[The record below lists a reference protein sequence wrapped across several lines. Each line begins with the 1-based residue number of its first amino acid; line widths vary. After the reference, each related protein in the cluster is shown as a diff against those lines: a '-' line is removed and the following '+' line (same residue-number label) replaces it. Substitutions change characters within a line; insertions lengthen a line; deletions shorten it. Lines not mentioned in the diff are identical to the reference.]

1 MFRKMSLIAAVLMAV
16 LAVSAFAAPVN
27 YNINWGNEPPNM
39 DQHLTTD
46 TLSGQL
52 LSLVMEGLVRY
63 GKDGGFIMGMA
74 EKYDVSKDGLVY
86 TFTMKKNVTWSNGD
100 PVTAKDFEY
109 GIKRALDP
117 VNASEY
123 AYILYDIKNAQEAN
137 EGKVGLDQVG
147 VKADGN
153 KFVITLKG
161 PVPYFL
167 SILCFPTAL
176 PGNEKFIT
184 AKGADYAS
192 DAENLVYNGPYTI
205 SEWKHND
212 KLVLAKNPKYWDAK
226 NRMLDTITGYMIT
239 DSGTGI
245 TMFLNKELDQ
255 VGVPGPRIQELKDK
269 GFPVMDFGDTSVWY
283 LQINNTNPVLKNAK
297 IRKALG
303 LAIDRASFV
312 KNVIKNNSTPAMSFV
327 APLILGAKKN
337 FRDEVPNTYFKDND
351 PAGAKVLLAEG
362 MKELGLTK
370 LPSFSMICDDTDRA
384 KLFAASIQDMVSKN
398 LGVEF
403 LVDPMPFKARL
414 QKVTDKDFQ
423 IVFYGWGADYN
434 DPMTYLDLWT
444 TDSGNNK
451 GGYSSAAYDSLIAKA
466 KAEPNPA
473 KRMQMLVDAEKLLMA
488 DFPMVPIYFRML
500 SWTHHPNISG
510 VIRRGVGPDP
520 DLYWAVKK

>member
-27 YNINWGNEPPNM
+27 YNINWGQEPPSL
-39 DQHLTTD
+39 DQHTTTD
-46 TLSGQL
+46 ALSGSM
-52 LSLVMEGLVRY
+52 LSLLMEGLVRY

-74 EKYDVSKDGLVY
+74 DKYDVSKDGLTY
-86 TFTMKKNVTWSNGD
+86 TFNLRKGITWSNGD
-100 PVTAKDFEY
+100 PVTAADFVF
-109 GIKRALDP
+109 GIKRALNP
-117 VNASEY
+117 VTASEY

-153 KFVITLKG
+153 KVVFTLKG

-192 DAENLVYNGPYTI
+192 DPENMLFNGPYSITT
-205 SEWKHND
+205 WKHSD
-212 KLVLAKNPKYWDAK
+212 KMIMTKNSKYWDAK
-226 NRMLDTITGYMIT
+226 NRMIDTITGFMISDT
-239 DSGTGI
+239 GTAI

-269 GFPVMDFGDTSVWY
+269 GYAVNDFSDSSVWY
-283 LQINNTNPVLKNAK
+283 LELNNTNEVLKNVK
-297 IRKALG
+297 IRKALA

-312 KNVIKNNSTPAMSFV
+312 KNVIKNNSMAAMSFV
-327 APLILGAKKN
+327 SPFINGAKKY
-337 FRDEVPNTYFKDND
+337 FRDEVPNSYFKDND
-351 PAGAKVLLAEG
+351 AAGAKALLAEG
-362 MKELGLTK
+362 MKELGLSK
-370 LPSFSMICDDTDRA
+370 LPAFSMICDDTDRA

-403 LVDPMPFKARL
+403 IVEPMPFKARI
-414 QKVTDKDFQ
+414 QKMTSKDYQ
-423 IVFYGWGADYN
+423 IVFAGWGADYN
-434 DPMTYLDLWT
+434 DPMTYMDMWI
-444 TDSGNNK
+444 TDGGNNHTS
-451 GGYSSAAYDSLIAKA
+451 YSSAAYDSFIAKA

-488 DFPMVPIYFRML
+488 DMPIVPIYFRQN
-500 SWTHHPNISG
+500 SWTHHTNVSG
-510 VIRRGVGPDP
+510 IIRRAVGPDP